1 MNRHSLRTLL
11 VAAVALLIGGAAFAQ
26 QPAATAAPAT
36 AAAAPS
42 PTTMPAGVGL
52 TDAASSAYVLGRDDV
67 IEVSL
72 LGRNDFGGR
81 ARVQADGTIQLPF
94 IGKIAALDH
103 TTAELSDTIRKALQA
118 GGFFSD
124 PVVVVEVSGYA
135 SRYVV
140 VLGQV
145 GTPGLVPMN
154 RPYRVSEVVA
164 RVGGVRET
172 GADYLV
178 VTSVSGEERKLRV
191 SELATGGPDKD
202 PFVKPGDKIF
212 APQAESFYIY
222 GKVNSPGAFNLT
234 SQMTVRMAIARGGG
248 LAEGGSDKK
257 IDVTRDGKKVKVKI
271 DDPVKAGD
279 VLVVG
284 EKLF

>member
-11 VAAVALLIGGAAFAQ
+11 AAAFAVLAGSVAFAQ
-26 QPAATAAPAT
+26 QPPAAQTPAT
-36 AAAAPS
+36 A
-42 PTTMPAGVGL
+42 PTTTPAGVGL
-52 TDAASSAYVLGRDDV
+52 TDAASAAYVLGRDDV
-67 IEVSL
+67 VDVSL

-94 IGKIAALDH
+94 IGKIAAVDH

-145 GTPGLVPMN
+145 GNPGLVPMN

-164 RVGGVRET
+164 RVGGIRET

-178 VTSVSGEERKLRV
+178 ITSVSGEEKRLRV
-191 SELATGGPDKD
+191 SELATGGGDKD

-212 APQAESFYIY
+212 SPQAETFYIY
-222 GKVNSPGAFNLT
+222 GKVNSPGAFNLS

-257 IDVTRDGKKVKVKI
+257 IDVTRDGKKVKVKL